1 MNKNPS
7 LSSETLVNNNNYA
20 LIISGDALIHGMAK
34 KEYSDLVFLKL
45 LLKNKI

>member
-7 LSSETLVNNNNYA
+7 LSSETMANNNNFA

-34 KEYSDLVFLKL
+34 EEYSNLVS
-45 LLKNKI
+45 